1 LSGHSLRLRLLLG
14 AGAWIAVAL
23 VLAGAAIVFI
33 FSASVERGRYEDLL
47 ASLDRVLTSVSGD
60 GLLSEIQPGLSD
72 PRYDAAAGGLYWQ
85 VIDLDTGQTIRSR
98 SLWDTGLPVPAP
110 PSQSEPEDGM
120 VPGPAGQTVDT
131 LTQDVAVTRG
141 FGTRQ
146 LRVTVGEDSAIRGGA
161 IYRFALDIA
170 GALLALG
177 VALVL
182 AGWLTVH
189 LGLSPLNA
197 VRGELEAITGGR
209 AIKLGGRYPQEVLP
223 LVDEVNALLAGHE
236 RSITFARARADD
248 LAHGLKTP
256 LAVLSATAAR
266 LRAQGDTANADVL
279 DMLGEEMVQRVDYQ
293 LRLAQLRV
301 RSGEHTL
308 SASLDQALLRSV
320 SVLRKTG
327 RGEELFWK
335 LDIDKVTV
343 DMDPHDLMELIGV
356 LLENATKWA
365 LSEVRVVCRA
375 DSGTAEFE
383 VIDDGPGMTDE
394 QIASLGQRG
403 RRLDEARSGTGFGIA
418 IAKEILNL
426 NGGTLDLGR
435 AATGGLRI
443 AVRIPAVQSPLASG
457 PASA

>member
-1 LSGHSLRLRLLLG
+1 MNRHSLRLRLLLG

-33 FSASVERGRYEDLL
+33 FSASVERDRYEDLL
-47 ASLDRVLTSVSGD
+47 ASLDRVLTGVSGD
-60 GLLSEIQPGLSD
+60 GLLSEVQPGLND
-72 PRYDAAAGGLYWQ
+72 PRYNSAAGGLYWQ
-85 VIDLDTGQTIRSR
+85 VIDLDTGQTVRSR
-98 SLWDTGLPVPAP
+98 SLWDAGLPVSAP

-120 VPGPAGQTVDT
+120 VPGPADQTVDT

-146 LRVTVGEDSAIRGGA
+146 LRVTVGEDSAIREDA
-161 IYRFALDIA
+161 IYRFAIDIA

-182 AGWLTVH
+182 AGWATVH
-189 LGLSPLNA
+189 LGLAPLNA
-197 VRGELEAITGGR
+197 VRGELEAVTSGR
-209 AIKLGGRYPQEVLP
+209 VATLAGRYPQEVQP
-223 LVDEVNALLAGHE
+223 LIDEVNALLAGYE

-256 LAVLSATAAR
+256 LAVMSATAAK

-279 DMLGEEMVQRVDYQ
+279 DMLGEEMAQRVDYQ

-308 SASLDQALLRSV
+308 SAALDQSLLRSV

-327 RGEELFWK
+327 RGEELFWR
-335 LDIDKVTV
+335 LDIDRVTV

-356 LLENATKWA
+356 LLENAARWA
-365 LSEVRVVCRA
+365 RSEISVACRA
-375 DSGTAEFE
+375 EGEGAVIE
-383 VIDDGPGMTDE
+383 VADDGPGLTEE

-403 RRLDEARSGTGFGIA
+403 KRLDEARSGTGFGIS
-418 IAKEILNL
+418 IAREILNL
-426 NGGTLDLGR
+426 NQGTLTLGR
-435 AATGGLRI
+435 AELGGLLVT
-443 AVRIPAVQSPLASG
+443 VRLRALPPLADG